1 MTARPPP
8 ASPTELFA
16 PEQWQRIDSLLRQFD
31 SAQSLWLSGYLAASA
46 SGKQGE
52 VALPASGAPALTI
65 AYGSETGN
73 CEQLARNLHQQVL
86 ELGHSVQ
93 LTDLATLKV
102 RQLRKLDTLWLIV
115 STHGDGDPPIT
126 AADFHRDLFAADHL
140 KLGSLHYAVL
150 ALGDSTYEHFC
161 QTGID
166 FDARLAAL
174 GARRLAERVDCDV
187 DFETPA
193 RQWCEQ
199 RLAALPTADRAT
211 APAAVAQDPRADSSS
226 LYSKQRPLRS
236 EVLEQLALSAAD
248 RPLGNYH
255 LSLAI
260 EEGSLPL
267 QPGDAVGVFAHN
279 PHTLVAAVLDLAR
292 LQGEAGVSIDGR
304 AMSLATALGSARDL
318 AIPTRKLLQS
328 WAAWSGDT
336 DLVTLGEDSKQARS
350 WLKQRHLLDVLRTAP
365 ARVPSAQALVDVL
378 RPLQPRLYDVAN
390 HVSADSDELEL
401 LVKRFNYPL
410 GDREYAGIASH
421 YLCDLAVG
429 DSVRIYPHRN
439 ARFALPQVENPV
451 ILVGYGT
458 GVAPYRA
465 YLQARAARGDRNPCW
480 LVLGEKSYEEDFLY
494 QLEWQGWLASGLLS
508 HLDPVFADDEPRR
521 SLVSAFLDKADRLQ
535 RWIDDGALV
544 YLCGDK
550 AVLERCEEQMQEA
563 LRIASGCS
571 RDECATLWQS
581 LVDEQ
586 RVRRNLY

>member
-187 DFETPA
+187 DF
-193 RQWCEQ
+193 
-199 RLAALPTADRAT
+199 
-211 APAAVAQDPRADSSS
+211 
-226 LYSKQRPLRS
+226 
-236 EVLEQLALSAAD
+236 
-248 RPLGNYH
+248 
-255 LSLAI
+255 
-260 EEGSLPL
+260 
-267 QPGDAVGVFAHN
+267 
-279 PHTLVAAVLDLAR
+279 
-292 LQGEAGVSIDGR
+292 
-304 AMSLATALGSARDL
+304 
-318 AIPTRKLLQS
+318 
-328 WAAWSGDT
+328 
-336 DLVTLGEDSKQARS
+336 
-350 WLKQRHLLDVLRTAP
+350 
-365 ARVPSAQALVDVL
+365 
-378 RPLQPRLYDVAN
+378 
-390 HVSADSDELEL
+390 
-401 LVKRFNYPL
+401 
-410 GDREYAGIASH
+410 
-421 YLCDLAVG
+421 
-429 DSVRIYPHRN
+429 
-439 ARFALPQVENPV
+439 
-451 ILVGYGT
+451 
-458 GVAPYRA
+458 
-465 YLQARAARGDRNPCW
+465 
-480 LVLGEKSYEEDFLY
+480 
-494 QLEWQGWLASGLLS
+494 
-508 HLDPVFADDEPRR
+508 
-521 SLVSAFLDKADRLQ
+521 
-535 RWIDDGALV
+535 
-544 YLCGDK
+544 
-550 AVLERCEEQMQEA
+550 
-563 LRIASGCS
+563 
-571 RDECATLWQS
+571 
-581 LVDEQ
+581 
-586 RVRRNLY
+586 